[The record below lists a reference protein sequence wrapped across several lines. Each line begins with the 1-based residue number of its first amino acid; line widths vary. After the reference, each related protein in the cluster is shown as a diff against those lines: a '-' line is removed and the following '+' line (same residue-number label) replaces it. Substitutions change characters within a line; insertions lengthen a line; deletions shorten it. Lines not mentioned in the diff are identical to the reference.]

1 MLKTLDSSYRPA
13 FTWAASRVT
22 GTAHETSGEACQD
35 ALTLRAGRCNGIPF
49 ITAAVADGAGSAMFA
64 EDASRLATRLFTG
77 FVASE
82 ISDWGL
88 DGLDDLALDAVY
100 GVHCKLRRLA
110 SERGVHADHVATT
123 LLGLVATAE
132 RTVLVQIGDGGIVMG
147 SPWGPPWRLAFTP
160 HHGEYRNECRFI
172 PESDAM
178 DHLQQASFEGPPGTM
193 VLFTDGLEDLL
204 LHPFNYAV
212 HTPLFDRLGAELAE
226 HHERGLHKK
235 LSADLLT
242 LMSSG
247 DVRSRTND
255 DATLLAIRFDGGLS

>member
-35 ALTLRAGRCNGIPF
+35 ALTLRAGRCDGVPF
-49 ITAAVADGAGSAMFA
+49 ITAAIADGAGSAMFA
-64 EDASRLATRLFTG
+64 EEASRLATRMFTG

-82 ISDWGL
+82 ISGWGL
-88 DGLDDLALDAVY
+88 DGLDDLALDAIY

-110 SERGVHADHVATT
+110 IERGVHADHFATT
-123 LLGLVATAE
+123 LLGVVATAE

-160 HHGEYRNECRFI
+160 QHGEYRNESRFI
-172 PESDAM
+172 SDSDAM
-178 DHLQQASFEGPPGTM
+178 DHLQQTSFDGPPGTM

-204 LHPFNYAV
+204 LDPFSYAI
-212 HTPLFDRLGAELAE
+212 HAPLFDHLGAELAG
-226 HHERGLHKK
+226 HHERGLHKR
-235 LSADLLT
+235 LSADLFA
-242 LMSSG
+242 LMSGGS
-247 DVRSRTND
+247 VRSRTND
-255 DATLLAIRFDGGLS
+255 DTTLLAICFEGGLS